1 MMYAD
6 VIGDPVAHS
15 KSPFIHN
22 FWLKELGM
30 AGDYR
35 AHHVKAPELE
45 SYLLA
50 RRDDADWRGCN
61 ITIPHKE
68 TAYRL
73 IVRQGLGV
81 LGQGEAD
88 FGAINTVVRNP
99 QTGELTGHNTDV
111 EGVTGPLK
119 RHALPSG
126 AMEIAIIGA
135 GGAARAA
142 LWGLHHPGSGHRF
155 RILVRR
161 PEQGV
166 ALFDAMEIKGKVL
179 PIDGTSLEGVQ
190 LLINASPLG
199 MAGKPPLGLKLDAMD
214 PTGVVF
220 DMIYAPLET
229 ILLAQARALGL
240 GAIDGLQM
248 LVGQAARAF
257 QLFFGQEVPRHLV
270 EAVHERLR
278 AS

>member
-199 MAGKPPLGLKLDAMD
+199 MAGKPPFGLKLDAMD